1 MNLELVSHMSR
12 ALSRAITMTVSGE
25 KPFVCAV
32 CEKQFRQLSTLT
44 NHYKIHTGECCENIR
59 SIPFIQTHTHILVQ
73 LYRNDFWT
81 IKMFVQSTGEKPF
94 KCLICDKRFRQ
105 SSTLTNHAKIHT
117 GEKPF
122 SVSFILCTLHR
133 PSLSR
138 QSFNHCFCIFPM
150 FNSIRTFSA
159 HM

>member
-25 KPFVCAV
+25 KPFQCAV

-44 NHYKIHTGECCENIR
+44 NHYKIHTGE
-59 SIPFIQTHTHILVQ
+59 
-73 LYRNDFWT
+73 
-81 IKMFVQSTGEKPF
+81 KPF
-94 KCLICDKRFRQ
+94 KCLVRILASISCLDAISNIVRAKFSFESYVFPQICDKRFRQ

-122 SVSFILCTLHR
+122 SCSYVSTLPNAYRASPQFVFI
-133 PSLSR
+133 S
-138 QSFNHCFCIFPM
+138 IFPD
-150 FNSIRTFSA
+150 RLVQ
-159 HM
+159 